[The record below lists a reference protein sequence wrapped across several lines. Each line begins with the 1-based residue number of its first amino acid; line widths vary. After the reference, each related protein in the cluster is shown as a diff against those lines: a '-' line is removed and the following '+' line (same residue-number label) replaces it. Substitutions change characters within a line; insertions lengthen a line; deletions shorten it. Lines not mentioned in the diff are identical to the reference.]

1 MAKVG
6 YSVALRKNPLKP
18 DEAPKAYAALQTNG
32 TLDIAK
38 LAKHMAQHNSKYS
51 RADITAVMI
60 QMVDCMREKFIEGY
74 KIELGE
80 MGTFSPSISCHAA
93 EKVDLFTQ
101 TNIEDYT
108 VNFAPGVGLS
118 NMRPEVEFVCV
129 ASRLGQRE
137 AAKAEKKANQII
149 IEGGTSGSE
158 GTEETQSANEETQ
171 SANDEE
177 NENPVV

>member
-1 MAKVG
+1 MTKVG
-6 YSVALRKNPLKP
+6 YSVALRKNPMKP

-32 TLDIAK
+32 TIDIAK

-80 MGTFSPSISCHAA
+80 MGTFSPSISCQA
-93 EKVDLFTQ
+93 
-101 TNIEDYT
+101 
-108 VNFAPGVGLS
+108 
-118 NMRPEVEFVCV
+118 
-129 ASRLGQRE
+129 
-137 AAKAEKKANQII
+137 AEKKANQII
-149 IEGGTSGSE
+149 IEGGADGSE
-158 GTEETQSANEETQ
+158 STEETQ